1 MASCAK
7 VQLSECITIGLQNMK
22 IVLLG
27 VPKVVSWLVLV
38 GVNECILIKV
48 QIVRNSG
55 KMNTFLILWVFYAGV
70 NECIHSKVVSFW
82 VGFWR
87 FSGPK

>member
-7 VQLSECITIGLQNMK
+7 VLLSKYITIGLQNMK

-48 QIVRNSG
+48 QIVQNSG
-55 KMNTFLILWVFYAGV
+55 KMNTFLILWAFLLGSMSAFSQKSCLSGL
-70 NECIHSKVVSFW
+70 
-82 VGFWR
+82 GFGD
-87 FSGPK
+87 SLV

>member
-7 VQLSECITIGLQNMK
+7 VLLSECITIGLQKMK
-22 IVLLG
+22 VVLLG

-48 QIVRNSG
+48 QIVPDSG
-55 KMNTFLILWVFYAGV
+55 KMNTFLILW
-70 NECIHSKVVSFW
+70 SFLLGSMSAFSQKSYLSRL
-82 VGFWR
+82 GFGD
-87 FSGPK
+87 SLV

>member
-1 MASCAK
+1 
-7 VQLSECITIGLQNMK
+7 MK

-48 QIVRNSG
+48 QIVQNSG
-55 KMNTFLILWVFYAGV
+55 KINTLLILWAFLLGSMSAFSQKLCLSGL
-70 NECIHSKVVSFW
+70 
-82 VGFWR
+82 GFGD
-87 FSGPK
+87 SLV